1 MGYLAL
7 YRKFRPQSFDEVQ
20 GQDYIV
26 TALRNQVKHDMV
38 SHAYLFHG
46 TRGTGKTTLA
56 RIFARAINCEN
67 TINGNPCGEC
77 DFCKSYASGSDANII
92 EIDAASNS
100 KVVDVRRIIAEV
112 SYPPMKGK
120 WKVYIIDEVHMLYGK
135 RGEAFDIL
143 LKTLE
148 EPPPYAVF
156 ILATTEMNKV
166 PATIL
171 SRCQQYAFRRISIDI
186 IEQHLRMVTEAERIP
201 AEETAL
207 QYIAKV
213 ADGSMR
219 DALSILEHVI
229 FVANG
234 KELSYDIALE
244 SLRIDDTKTLRRM
257 FFALYEKDLHSAIV
271 VLSEKVAQGVDLY
284 QLTNEI
290 IWYLRNLM
298 LLQKSDQIDNLIEA
312 SSENLQIMKDDARKV
327 DSDTIMLFLQL
338 FSELSSDI
346 RYTEQK
352 RVMIEALFV
361 KLCKRSRADNEY
373 GKRLSILEE
382 HSRYIENMLHITN
395 NGTYTMT

>member
-26 TALRNQVKHDMV
+26 KALRNQVKHDMV
-38 SHAYLFHG
+38 SHAYLLHG

-77 DFCKSYASGSDANII
+77 EFCKSLASGSDANII

-186 IEQHLRMVTEAERIP
+186 IEQHLSDVIERTHSFSCSSKDCSFVLWKKNRFFESISK
-201 AEETAL
+201 EMTL
-207 QYIAKV
+207 DVAK
-213 ADGSMR
+213 D
-219 DALSILEHVI
+219 LL
-229 FVANG
+229 ANG
-234 KELSYDIALE
+234 QVELKECRSVKTGRKFGCIVTMSVIEGNYTQFKIE
-244 SLRIDDTKTLRRM
+244 FPTKKT
-257 FFALYEKDLHSAIV
+257 K
-271 VLSEKVAQGVDLY
+271 
-284 QLTNEI
+284 
-290 IWYLRNLM
+290 
-298 LLQKSDQIDNLIEA
+298 
-312 SSENLQIMKDDARKV
+312 
-327 DSDTIMLFLQL
+327 
-338 FSELSSDI
+338 
-346 RYTEQK
+346 
-352 RVMIEALFV
+352 
-361 KLCKRSRADNEY
+361 
-373 GKRLSILEE
+373 
-382 HSRYIENMLHITN
+382 
-395 NGTYTMT
+395 

>member
-20 GQDYIV
+20 GQDHIV

-77 DFCKSYASGSDANII
+77 DFCKSYDSGSDANII

-166 PATIL
+166 PATML

-229 FVANG
+229 FAANG

-284 QLTNEI
+284 QLTNEF

-298 LLQKSDQIDNLIEA
+298 LLKKSDKIDNLIEV

-361 KLCKRSRADNEY
+361 KLCKGPHADNEY

-382 HSRYIENMLHITN
+382 HSRNMENMLHITN
-395 NGTYTMT
+395 NVTYTMT